1 MGPFLIIIAILA
13 VLLGVCF
20 VAFLVLNGKYA
31 DVNDRLSKM
40 STDYND
46 LLYNNFMLCNK
57 LDTIKQLK
65 LIDYENNQYYDE
77 LLSTEIK

>member
-1 MGPFLIIIAILA
+1 MVPFLIIIGILA